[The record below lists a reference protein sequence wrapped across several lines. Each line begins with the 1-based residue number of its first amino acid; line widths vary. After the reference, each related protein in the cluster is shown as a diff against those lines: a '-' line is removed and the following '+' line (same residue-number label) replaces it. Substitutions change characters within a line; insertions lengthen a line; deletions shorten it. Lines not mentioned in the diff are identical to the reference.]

1 MLLRAVLLIIRG
13 MAIPKIRLE
22 LANQLRRLR
31 RKCDLTQEE
40 AAERAGLD
48 VRYYQ
53 RLESRKPNAI
63 KIDTLGRLARAF
75 KIKAWR
81 LLDF

>member
-1 MLLRAVLLIIRG
+1 

-31 RKCDLTQEE
+31 RKYNLTQEE

-48 VRYYQ
+48 TRYYQ
-53 RLESRKPNAI
+53 RLESRKPKAT
-63 KIDTLGRLARAF
+63 KIDTIERLAKAF
-75 KIKAWR
+75 KISPSK